1 MKEKIVI
8 ALGGNAIQTKEATA
22 EAQQTAIRRAMQNL
36 KPLFDSPA
44 RIVISHG
51 NGPQIGSLLIQQA
64 KSNSDTTPAM
74 PLDTCGAMSQGMI
87 GYWLETEINRIL
99 TEMNSDRTVGT
110 IVTRVE
116 VDKDDPRFNNPTKPI
131 GPFYT
136 KEEVEE
142 LQKEQPDSVFKEDA
156 GRGYRK
162 VVASPLPQSILENQL
177 IRTLADGKNIVIACG
192 GGGIPVIKKENTY
205 EGVEAVI
212 DKDFA
217 SEKLATL
224 IEADTLMILTNVENV
239 FINFNEPNQQ
249 QIDDIDV
256 ATLKKYAVQGKFAEG
271 SMLPKI
277 EAAIRFV
284 ESGEN
289 KKVIITNLEQAYEA
303 LIGNKGTHI
312 HM

>member
-51 NGPQIGSLLIQQA
+51 NGPQIGGLLIQQA

-116 VDKDDPRFNNPTKPI
+116 VDKDDPRFDNPTKPI

-142 LQKEQPDSVFKEDA
+142 LQKEQPGSVFKEDA

-162 VVASPLPQSILENQL
+162 VVASPLPKSILEHQL

-256 ATLKKYAVQGKFAEG
+256 ATLKKYAAQGKFAEG

>member
-99 TEMNSDRTVGT
+99 TEMNSDRAVGT

-116 VDKDDPRFNNPTKPI
+116 VDKDDPRFDNPTKPI

-136 KEEVEE
+136 KEEVEK

-162 VVASPLPQSILENQL
+162 VVASPLPLFILEHQL

-256 ATLKKYAVQGKFAEG
+256 ATLKKYAAQGKFAEG

>member
-162 VVASPLPQSILENQL
+162 VVASPLPQSILEHQL
-177 IRTLADGKNIVIACG
+177 IQTLADGKNIVIACG

-256 ATLKKYAVQGKFAEG
+256 ATLKKYAAQGKFAEG

>member
-51 NGPQIGSLLIQQA
+51 NGPQIGGLLIQQA

-116 VDKDDPRFNNPTKPI
+116 VDKDDPRFDNPTKPI

-142 LQKEQPDSVFKEDA
+142 LQKEQPGSVFKEDA

-162 VVASPLPQSILENQL
+162 VVVSPLPQSILEHQL

-256 ATLKKYAVQGKFAEG
+256 ATLKKYAAQGKFAEG

>member
-162 VVASPLPQSILENQL
+162 VVASPLPHSILEHQL

-256 ATLKKYAVQGKFAEG
+256 ATLKKYAAQGKFAEG

>member
-162 VVASPLPQSILENQL
+162 VVASPPPQSILEHQL

-256 ATLKKYAVQGKFAEG
+256 ATLKKYAAQGKFAEG

>member
-162 VVASPLPQSILENQL
+162 VVALPLPQSILEHQL

-256 ATLKKYAVQGKFAEG
+256 ATLKKYAAQGKFAEG

>member
-99 TEMNSDRTVGT
+99 TEMNSDRAVGT

-136 KEEVEE
+136 KEEVEK

-162 VVASPLPQSILENQL
+162 VVASPLPLSILEHQL
-177 IRTLADGKNIVIACG
+177 IRTLADSKDIVIACG

-256 ATLKKYAVQGKFAEG
+256 ATLKKYAAQGKFAEG

>member
-116 VDKDDPRFNNPTKPI
+116 VDKNDPRFDNPTKPI

-162 VVASPLPQSILENQL
+162 VVVSPLPQSILEHQL

-256 ATLKKYAVQGKFAEG
+256 ATLKKYVAQGKFAEG

>member
-99 TEMNSDRTVGT
+99 TEMNSDRAVGT

-116 VDKDDPRFNNPTKPI
+116 VDKDDPRFDNPTKPI

-136 KEEVEE
+136 KEEVEK

-162 VVASPLPQSILENQL
+162 VVASPLPLSILEHQL
-177 IRTLADGKNIVIACG
+177 IRTLADSKDIVIACG

-256 ATLKKYAVQGKFAEG
+256 ATLKKYAAQGKFAEG

>member
-162 VVASPLPQSILENQL
+162 VVASPLPQSILERQL

-256 ATLKKYAVQGKFAEG
+256 ATLKKYAAQGKFAEG

>member
-116 VDKDDPRFNNPTKPI
+116 VDKDDPRFDNPTKPI

-162 VVASPLPQSILENQL
+162 VVASPLPQSILEQQL

-256 ATLKKYAVQGKFAEG
+256 ATLKKYAAQGKFAEG

>member
-162 VVASPLPQSILENQL
+162 VVASPLPQSILEYQL

-256 ATLKKYAVQGKFAEG
+256 ATLKKYAAQAKFAEG

>member
-136 KEEVEE
+136 KE
-142 LQKEQPDSVFKEDA
+142 DA

-162 VVASPLPQSILENQL
+162 VVASPLPQSILEHQL

-256 ATLKKYAVQGKFAEG
+256 ATLKKYAAQGKFAEG

>member
-1 MKEKIVI
+1 MRYRQK
-8 ALGGNAIQTKEATA
+8 ATA

-44 RIVISHG
+44 RIVIPHG

-74 PLDTCGAMSQGMI
+74 PLDTCAMSQGMI

-142 LQKEQPDSVFKEDA
+142 LQKEQPDSVFKKMQD
-156 GRGYRK
+156 
-162 VVASPLPQSILENQL
+162 VVI
-177 IRTLADGKNIVIACG
+177 
-192 GGGIPVIKKENTY
+192 
-205 EGVEAVI
+205 
-212 DKDFA
+212 
-217 SEKLATL
+217 EK
-224 IEADTLMILTNVENV
+224 
-239 FINFNEPNQQ
+239 
-249 QIDDIDV
+249 
-256 ATLKKYAVQGKFAEG
+256 
-271 SMLPKI
+271 
-277 EAAIRFV
+277 
-284 ESGEN
+284 
-289 KKVIITNLEQAYEA
+289 
-303 LIGNKGTHI
+303 
-312 HM
+312 

>member
-116 VDKDDPRFNNPTKPI
+116 VDKNDPRFDNPTKPI

-162 VVASPLPQSILENQL
+162 VVASPLPQSILEYQL

-256 ATLKKYAVQGKFAEG
+256 ATLKKYAAQGKFAEG

>member
-1 MKEKIVI
+1 MIIIVLAVIGLIKLLMGTINVFKRSDKNMKEKIVI

-131 GPFYT
+131 GPFI
-136 KEEVEE
+136 
-142 LQKEQPDSVFKEDA
+142 
-156 GRGYRK
+156 RK
-162 VVASPLPQSILENQL
+162 KKLKNYK
-177 IRTLADGKNIVIACG
+177 RTARL
-192 GGGIPVIKKENTY
+192 
-205 EGVEAVI
+205 
-212 DKDFA
+212 
-217 SEKLATL
+217 SL
-224 IEADTLMILTNVENV
+224 
-239 FINFNEPNQQ
+239 
-249 QIDDIDV
+249 
-256 ATLKKYAVQGKFAEG
+256 
-271 SMLPKI
+271 
-277 EAAIRFV
+277 
-284 ESGEN
+284 
-289 KKVIITNLEQAYEA
+289 
-303 LIGNKGTHI
+303 
-312 HM
+312 

>member
-116 VDKDDPRFNNPTKPI
+116 VDKDDPRFDNPTKPI

-162 VVASPLPQSILENQL
+162 VVASPLPQSTLEHQL

-256 ATLKKYAVQGKFAEG
+256 ATLKKYAAQGKFAEG